1 MAIPQVT
8 NISPLAA
15 AGNTGSLDM
24 ETKKIAILLRWPVV
38 IVCAY
43 LLLYSSGEEF
53 ESAPVHVFIPL
64 YLLSNV
70 ALNYVHQRFFESP
83 YFYIP
88 LVIFDVLFLTASL
101 ILSGQTG
108 TDFYLA
114 YFLVIM
120 LAALIQDFRGMV
132 AVALLAPFIY
142 GYFLFA
148 STEVFDSAVFLRIP
162 FLFLVALF
170 CGYFTQLV
178 RTERAS
184 SLALARISQIKSE
197 LLNLVSHEL
206 MTPLNVI
213 ICSTWVL
220 KEKKVGEMNAQQ
232 EKTVDRVMKNS
243 KELLEIINTILEA
256 SKLVVN
262 PLGVNEDEIDL
273 GAFLDGL
280 KLYYGMAP
288 AKETTVTWDYPSDL
302 PVVKSD
308 KVKLKAILQ
317 NLINNGIKFTE
328 SGTVTVSARHIPSE
342 KRIEFRVSDTGRGI
356 PKESLP
362 NIFEMFYK
370 AEKSVTRSQSG
381 VGLGLYI
388 VKSFAE
394 MLGGTVA
401 VESEPNTGSTF
412 IVCIPHRW
420 SAKDKG
426 QKALEFDRLCYAEE
440 ILRE

>member
-1 MAIPQVT
+1 MAIPQVI
-8 NISPLAA
+8 NISPLAVA
-15 AGNTGSLDM
+15 ENTGSLNM
-24 ETKKIAILLRWPVV
+24 ATKKIVILLRWPVV
-38 IVCAY
+38 IVCVY

-53 ESAPVHVFIPL
+53 ESAPVHVLIPL

-83 YFYIP
+83 YFYVP
-88 LVIFDVLFLTASL
+88 LVIFDILFLTASL

-114 YFLVIM
+114 YFSVIM
-120 LAALIQDFRGMV
+120 LAALIQDFRGSV
-132 AVALLAPFIY
+132 AVAILAPFIY

-148 STEVFDSAVFLRIP
+148 NTEVFDSAVFLRIP
-162 FLFLVALF
+162 FLFLVAIF
-170 CGYFTQLV
+170 CGYFTQLA
-178 RTERAS
+178 RTERVS
-184 SLALARISQIKSE
+184 SLARNSQVKSE
-197 LLNLVSHEL
+197 LLNIVSHEL
-206 MTPLNVI
+206 RTPLSVI
-213 ICSTWVL
+213 IGSAWVL
-220 KEKKVGEMNAQQ
+220 KEKKLGEMNAQQ
-232 EKTVDRVMKNS
+232 EKTVDMVMKNS
-243 KELLEIINTILEA
+243 KELLELLNTILEA
-256 SKLVVN
+256 YKLGTS
-262 PLGVNEDEIDL
+262 PLRVDREEIDL

-302 PVVKSD
+302 PVVKTD
-308 KVKLKAILQ
+308 KMKLKVILQ
-317 NLINNGIKFTE
+317 NLINNGTKFTE
-328 SGTVTVSARHIPSE
+328 SGTVTVSARHIPSAE
-342 KRIEFRVSDTGRGI
+342 RIEFRVSDTGRGI

-362 NIFEMFYK
+362 NIFEMFYQ
-370 AEKSVTRSQSG
+370 ADKSMTRSQSG

-401 VESEPNTGSTF
+401 VESEPNRGSTF

-426 QKALEFDRLCYAEE
+426 QKALEFDRLCFSEE
-440 ILRE
+440 ILRG